1 MLKLLPPIWALAY
14 LLITAVAS
22 YLLGRPLLPGLPVVW
37 LSIVL
42 IVVGIALA
50 VAAAMLFRRECIE
63 LNPTPEANR
72 KLVTSGPFR
81 LTRNP
86 MYLSLVTVTLSI
98 ALWAG
103 AWPMFVPPIAIFA
116 TANWIHIPFEEEK
129 MRRQFGD
136 AFDAYAREVR
146 RWI

>member
-14 LLITAVAS
+14 LLITATAS
-22 YLLGRPLLPGLPVVW
+22 YLLGWPLIPGLPVAW
-37 LSIVL
+37 LSIVQMM
-42 IVVGIALA
+42 VGTVLA
-50 VAAAMLFRRECIE
+50 VAAVMLFRREGTE
-63 LNPTPEANR
+63 LNPTSAANR

-86 MYLSLVTVTLSI
+86 MYLGLVMVTLS
-98 ALWAG
+98 AAFWVG

-129 MRRQFGD
+129 MRR
-136 AFDAYAREVR
+136 
-146 RWI
+146 

>member
-1 MLKLLPPIWALAY
+1 MLKLLPLIWALAY
-14 LLITAVAS
+14 LLITAAAS

-42 IVVGIALA
+42 MMVGIALA
-50 VAAAMLFRRECIE
+50 AAAVMLFRREHTE
-63 LNPTPEANR
+63 SNPTSAANR
-72 KLVTSGPFR
+72 KLATTGPFR

-86 MYLSLVTVTLSI
+86 MYLGLVMVTLSV
-98 ALWAG
+98 AFWAG
-103 AWPMFVPPIAIFA
+103 AWPMFAPPIAIFA

-136 AFDAYAREVR
+136 AFDEYAREVR

>member
-1 MLKLLPPIWALAY
+1 MLNLLPPIWALAY
-14 LLITAVAS
+14 LLITAAAS
-22 YLLGRPLLPGLPVVW
+22 YLLGWPLVPGLPIAW
-37 LSIVL
+37 LSNVL

-50 VAAAMLFRRECIE
+50 VAAVMLFRREGTE
-63 LNPTPEANR
+63 LNPSSAADRT
-72 KLVTSGPFR
+72 LVTTGPFG

-86 MYLSLVTVTLSI
+86 MYLGLVIATLSV

-103 AWPMFVPPIAIFA
+103 AWPMFLPPIGIFA
-116 TANWIHIPFEEEK
+116 TANWIHIPFEEER
-129 MRRQFGD
+129 MRRQFGE

>member
-14 LLITAVAS
+14 LLITAAAS
-22 YLLGRPLLPGLPVVW
+22 YLLGWPLVPGLSLVW
-37 LSIVL
+37 LSVVL
-42 IVVGIALA
+42 IMVGIALA
-50 VAAAMLFRRECIE
+50 VAAVMLFRREGTE
-63 LNPTPEANR
+63 LNPTAAANR

-86 MYLSLVTVTLSI
+86 MYLGLVMATLSG
-98 ALWAG
+98 AFWAG